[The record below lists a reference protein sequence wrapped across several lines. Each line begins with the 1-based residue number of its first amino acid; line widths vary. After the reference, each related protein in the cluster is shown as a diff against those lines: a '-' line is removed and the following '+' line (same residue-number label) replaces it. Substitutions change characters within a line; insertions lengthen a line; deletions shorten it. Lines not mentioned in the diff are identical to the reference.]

1 MERGQVLLEETH
13 VEDEELWIDGDDTDR
28 EGWWCVRTDPFPCPA
43 SGCLFV
49 AEFMTA
55 AHLILVWQE
64 QDDPNL
70 LKHAARARDV
80 GRNPRVVGYRSE
92 YGASASYYAWI
103 AAGRPVHGVRAS

>member
-13 VEDEELWIDGDDTDR
+13 VEDEELWLEGDDADR

-43 SGCLFV
+43 SGCTFV
-49 AEFMTA
+49 AGFMTA
-55 AHLILVWQE
+55 AHLILLWQE